1 MVLSWYDTAQCR
13 SGLHKSGAKTQ
24 QRSGLDNSGPK
35 AQQHEGRIIWTA
47 AKPPDRVEEGPKWTA
62 AATRPA
68 VVVQRKPPVP
78 RVRTRPEPAAR
89 PAVVVKR
96 KPPVPKR
103 PRPARRAPTVDEVPV
118 PKTPPLDEK
127 ALKRQFDGI
136 FSGEPPAPPTPQ
148 PAVPVSARAARTT
161 DRLHRDAASRR
172 AALDARRK
180 RAATHDDA
188 GAPLFTPRLTARW
201 RPTTPKPELTPTRLD
216 PSPTSVSTP
225 TLEASATRLS
235 PARTTPRRPTPVK
248 MAPTPKQPSP
258 RQKVARAR
266 RAADAASLER
276 ALVAACRARDDGDA
290 GEAAAVAGVVA
301 QSDVA
306 FLCLAYRRWGA
317 VGPDLGGG
325 VCDDEGAWGERAAWA
340 VWAAAELDAAKETVS
355 AAALARRLVA
365 QRTGPAAAFAVAAVR
380 HGAALAKARAE
391 ARRQEKLAE
400 TVLPFA
406 PSFATP
412 KAQREALAARANAR
426 AGADGLS
433 FTDAARVKAARAQ
446 AVVVE
451 KRVER
456 DRREADE
463 CTFAPRSAAK
473 RRESITPVARAKP
486 PQSERPPPPPP
497 PPKRDEV
504 LLERQPP
511 PPPPPAKRDE
521 VVLSE
526 RPPPPKR
533 DIDVDLGFV
542 RVRLAASDGDD
553 LPALVDAAAAAHG
566 LDGAQQDRLLVALAA
581 AVLG

>member
-1 MVLSWYDTAQCR
+1 
-13 SGLHKSGAKTQ
+13 
-24 QRSGLDNSGPK
+24 
-35 AQQHEGRIIWTA
+35 
-47 AKPPDRVEEGPKWTA
+47 
-62 AATRPA
+62 
-68 VVVQRKPPVP
+68 
-78 RVRTRPEPAAR
+78 
-89 PAVVVKR
+89 
-96 KPPVPKR
+96 
-103 PRPARRAPTVDEVPV
+103 
-118 PKTPPLDEK
+118 
-127 ALKRQFDGI
+127 
-136 FSGEPPAPPTPQ
+136 
-148 PAVPVSARAARTT
+148 
-161 DRLHRDAASRR
+161 
-172 AALDARRK
+172 
-180 RAATHDDA
+180 
-188 GAPLFTPRLTARW
+188 
-201 RPTTPKPELTPTRLD
+201 
-216 PSPTSVSTP
+216 
-225 TLEASATRLS
+225 
-235 PARTTPRRPTPVK
+235 

-317 VGPDLGGG
+317 VGPDIGGG

-340 VWAAAELDAAKETVS
+340 VWAAAELDGAKETVA

-412 KAQREALAARANAR
+412 RAQREALAARANAR

-433 FTDAARVKAARAQ
+433 FTDAARVKAARAE
-446 AVVVE
+446 AVVAE

-463 CTFAPRSAAK
+463 CTFTPNAK
-473 RRESITPVARAKP
+473 RRESVTPVARAKP

-497 PPKRDEV
+497 PRRDEV
-504 LLERQPP
+504 VLSERPPLPP
-511 PPPPPAKRDE
+511 PPPPPPPKRDDE

-533 DIDVDLGFV
+533 DVDVDLGFV

>member
-1 MVLSWYDTAQCR
+1 MVTSWYDTQQCK
-13 SGLHKSGAKTQ
+13 SGLHKS
-24 QRSGLDNSGPK
+24 DK
-35 AQQHEGRIIWTA
+35 AQQGSSGIIWTA
-47 AKPPDRVEEGPKWTA
+47 AKPPDREAEGPKWTA

-78 RVRTRPEPAAR
+78 RVRTRPAAAR

-103 PRPARRAPTVDEVPV
+103 LRPAPRRAPTVDEVPV
-118 PKTPPLDEK
+118 PKTPPLDER
-127 ALKRQFDGI
+127 ALKQQFDTI
-136 FSGEPPAPPTPQ
+136 FSDEPAPPARSPQ
-148 PAVPVSARAARTT
+148 PVSARAARTT

-180 RAATHDDA
+180 RAATHDEA

-201 RPTTPKPELTPTRLD
+201 RPTTPKPDALTPRLD

-235 PARTTPRRPTPVK
+235 PAKTTPRRPAPVK
-248 MAPTPKQPSP
+248 MPPTPPPKQPSP

-325 VCDDEGAWGERAAWA
+325 NCDDEGAWGERAAWA
-340 VWAAAELDAAKETVS
+340 VWAAAELDAAKETV
-355 AAALARRLVA
+355 AAPALARRLVA

-380 HGAALAKARAE
+380 HGSALAKARAE

-433 FTDAARVKAARAQ
+433 FTDAARVKAARAE
-446 AVVVE
+446 AVVAE

-463 CTFAPRSAAK
+463 CTFTPNAK
-473 RRESITPVARAKP
+473 RRESVTPVARAKP

-497 PPKRDEV
+497 PP
-504 LLERQPP
+504 PP
-511 PPPPPAKRDE
+511 PKRDE
-521 VVLSE
+521 VVLSD

-553 LPALVDAAAAAHG
+553 LPALVDAAAAVHG

>member
-1 MVLSWYDTAQCR
+1 MVTSWYDTQQCR
-13 SGLHKSGAKTQ
+13 SGLHKSGANKL
-24 QRSGLDNSGPK
+24 QRE
-35 AQQHEGRIIWTA
+35 EGSRIIWTA
-47 AKPPDRVEEGPKWTA
+47 ARPPDREAEGPKWTA
-62 AATRPA
+62 AATRP
-68 VVVQRKPPVP
+68 VQRKPPVP
-78 RVRTRPEPAAR
+78 RVRTRPTPADR
-89 PAVVVKR
+89 PAVVVRR

-103 PRPARRAPTVDEVPV
+103 PRPVRRAPTIDEVPV
-118 PKTPPLDEK
+118 PKTPPLDER

-136 FSGEPPAPPTPQ
+136 FSGEPAPPAPQ
-148 PAVPVSARAARTT
+148 PVSARAARTT

-201 RPTTPKPELTPTRLD
+201 RPTTPKPTPEPALAPRLD

-235 PARTTPRRPTPVK
+235 PARTTPRRPAPVK
-248 MAPTPKQPSP
+248 MPPTPPPKQPSP

-325 VCDDEGAWGERAAWA
+325 SCDDEGAWGERAAWA
-340 VWAAAELDAAKETVS
+340 VWAAAELDGAKESVA

-433 FTDAARVKAARAQ
+433 FTDAARVKAARAE
-446 AVVVE
+446 AVVAE

-463 CTFAPRSAAK
+463 CTFTPNAK

-497 PPKRDEV
+497 PP
-504 LLERQPP
+504 PP
-511 PPPPPAKRDE
+511 PKRDE

-533 DIDVDLGFV
+533 DVDVDLGFV

>member
-1 MVLSWYDTAQCR
+1 MVTSWYDTQQCR
-13 SGLHKSGAKTQ
+13 SGLHKSSNK
-24 QRSGLDNSGPK
+24 
-35 AQQHEGRIIWTA
+35 QHEGSSGIIWTA
-47 AKPPDRVEEGPKWTA
+47 AQPPDRVEEGPKWTA
-62 AATRPA
+62 AATRP
-68 VVVQRKPPVP
+68 VRKPPVP
-78 RVRTRPEPAAR
+78 RVRTRPAAADR
-89 PAVVVKR
+89 PAVVVRR

-103 PRPARRAPTVDEVPV
+103 PRPAPRRAPTVDEVPV
-118 PKTPPLDEK
+118 PKTPPLDER

-136 FSGEPPAPPTPQ
+136 FSGEPAPPAPQ
-148 PAVPVSARAARTT
+148 PVSARAARTT

-201 RPTTPKPELTPTRLD
+201 RPTTPKPEPALTPRLD

-235 PARTTPRRPTPVK
+235 PAKTTPRRPAPVK
-248 MAPTPKQPSP
+248 MAPTPKEPSP

-325 VCDDEGAWGERAAWA
+325 ACDDEGAWGERAAWA
-340 VWAAAELDAAKETVS
+340 VWAAAELDAAKETVA

-380 HGAALAKARAE
+380 HGSALAKARAE

-446 AVVVE
+446 SIVAE

-463 CTFAPRSAAK
+463 CTFTPNAK
-473 RRESITPVARAKP
+473 RRESVTPVARAKP

-497 PPKRDEV
+497 PP
-504 LLERQPP
+504 P
-511 PPPPPAKRDE
+511 KRDE
-521 VVLSE
+521 VVLSD

-533 DIDVDLGFV
+533 DVDVDLGFV

>member
-1 MVLSWYDTAQCR
+1 M
-13 SGLHKSGAKTQ
+13 
-24 QRSGLDNSGPK
+24 P
-35 AQQHEGRIIWTA
+35 
-47 AKPPDRVEEGPKWTA
+47 
-62 AATRPA
+62 
-68 VVVQRKPPVP
+68 
-78 RVRTRPEPAAR
+78 
-89 PAVVVKR
+89 
-96 KPPVPKR
+96 
-103 PRPARRAPTVDEVPV
+103 
-118 PKTPPLDEK
+118 
-127 ALKRQFDGI
+127 
-136 FSGEPPAPPTPQ
+136 
-148 PAVPVSARAARTT
+148 
-161 DRLHRDAASRR
+161 
-172 AALDARRK
+172 
-180 RAATHDDA
+180 
-188 GAPLFTPRLTARW
+188 
-201 RPTTPKPELTPTRLD
+201 
-216 PSPTSVSTP
+216 
-225 TLEASATRLS
+225 
-235 PARTTPRRPTPVK
+235 
-248 MAPTPKQPSP
+248 PTPKQPSP

-276 ALVAACRARDDGDA
+276 VLVAACRARDDGDA
-290 GEAAAVAGVVA
+290 GEAAAVAGLVA

-325 VCDDEGAWGERAAWA
+325 NCDDEGAWGERAAWA
-340 VWAAAELDAAKETVS
+340 VWAAAELDAAKETVA

-380 HGAALAKARAE
+380 HGGALAKARAE

-433 FTDAARVKAARAQ
+433 FTDAARVKAARAE
-446 AVVVE
+446 AVVAE
-451 KRVER
+451 KRADR

-463 CTFAPRSAAK
+463 CTFTPNAK
-473 RRESITPVARAKP
+473 RRESVTPVARAKP

-497 PPKRDEV
+497 PP
-504 LLERQPP
+504 P
-511 PPPPPAKRDE
+511 KRDE
-521 VVLSE
+521 VVLSA

-533 DIDVDLGFV
+533 DVDVDLGFV

>member
-1 MVLSWYDTAQCR
+1 MVTSWYDTQQCK
-13 SGLHKSGAKTQ
+13 SGLHKS
-24 QRSGLDNSGPK
+24 DPK
-35 AQQHEGRIIWTA
+35 AQQGSSGIIWTA
-47 AKPPDRVEEGPKWTA
+47 AKPPDREAEGPKWTA

-89 PAVVVKR
+89 PAVVVRR

-103 PRPARRAPTVDEVPV
+103 PRPAPRRAPTVDEVPV
-118 PKTPPLDEK
+118 PKTPPLDER

-136 FSGEPPAPPTPQ
+136 FSGEPAPPARSPQ
-148 PAVPVSARAARTT
+148 PVKARAAARTT

-180 RAATHDDA
+180 RAATHDEA

-201 RPTTPKPELTPTRLD
+201 RPTSPKPTRDEPALTPRLD

-235 PARTTPRRPTPVK
+235 PAKTTPRRPAPVK

-258 RQKVARAR
+258 RQRVARAR

-290 GEAAAVAGVVA
+290 GEAAAVAGIVA

-325 VCDDEGAWGERAAWA
+325 SCDDEGAWGERAAWA
-340 VWAAAELDAAKETVS
+340 VWAAAELDAAKETVA

-446 AVVVE
+446 SIVAE

-456 DRREADE
+456 NRREADE
-463 CTFAPRSAAK
+463 CTFTPNAK
-473 RRESITPVARAKP
+473 RRESVTPVARAKP

-497 PPKRDEV
+497 PP
-504 LLERQPP
+504 PP
-511 PPPPPAKRDE
+511 PKREE
-521 VVLSE
+521 VVLSA

-533 DIDVDLGFV
+533 DVDVDLGFV

>member
-1 MVLSWYDTAQCR
+1 MVTSWYDTQQCK
-13 SGLHKSGAKTQ
+13 SGLHKS
-24 QRSGLDNSGPK
+24 DPK
-35 AQQHEGRIIWTA
+35 ARQGSCGIIWTA
-47 AKPPDRVEEGPKWTA
+47 AKPPDREAEGPKWTA

-78 RVRTRPEPAAR
+78 RARTVRTEPAAR
-89 PAVVVKR
+89 PAVVVRR

-103 PRPARRAPTVDEVPV
+103 PRPAPRRAPTIDEVPV
-118 PKTPPLDEK
+118 PKTPPLDER
-127 ALKRQFDGI
+127 ALKQQFDGI

-148 PAVPVSARAARTT
+148 PVSARAAQTT

-201 RPTTPKPELTPTRLD
+201 RPTTPKEPALTPRLD

-235 PARTTPRRPTPVK
+235 PAKTTPRRPAPVK
-248 MAPTPKQPSP
+248 MPPTPPPKQPSP

-325 VCDDEGAWGERAAWA
+325 SCDDEGAWGERAAWA
-340 VWAAAELDAAKETVS
+340 VWAAAELDAAKDTVA

-365 QRTGPAAAFAVAAVR
+365 QRTGPAAAFTVAAVR
-380 HGAALAKARAE
+380 HGSALAKARAE

-433 FTDAARVKAARAQ
+433 FTDAARVKAARAE
-446 AVVVE
+446 AVVAE

-463 CTFAPRSAAK
+463 CTFTPNAK

-497 PPKRDEV
+497 PP
-504 LLERQPP
+504 PP
-511 PPPPPAKRDE
+511 PKRDE

-533 DIDVDLGFV
+533 DVDVDLGFV

>member
-1 MVLSWYDTAQCR
+1 MVTSWYDTQQCK
-13 SGLHKSGAKTQ
+13 SGLHKS
-24 QRSGLDNSGPK
+24 DPK
-35 AQQHEGRIIWTA
+35 AQQGSGGIIWTA
-47 AKPPDRVEEGPKWTA
+47 AQPPDRVEEGPKWTA
-62 AATRPA
+62 AATRP
-68 VVVQRKPPVP
+68 VRKPPVP
-78 RVRTRPEPAAR
+78 RVRTRPAAADR
-89 PAVVVKR
+89 PAVVVRR

-103 PRPARRAPTVDEVPV
+103 PRPAPRRAPTVDEVPV
-118 PKTPPLDEK
+118 PKTPPLDER

-136 FSGEPPAPPTPQ
+136 FSGEPAPPAPQ
-148 PAVPVSARAARTT
+148 PVSARAAQTT

-201 RPTTPKPELTPTRLD
+201 RPTTPKPEPALTPRLD

-235 PARTTPRRPTPVK
+235 PARTTPRRPAPVK
-248 MAPTPKQPSP
+248 MPPTPPPKQPSP

-325 VCDDEGAWGERAAWA
+325 ACDDEGAWGERAAWA
-340 VWAAAELDAAKETVS
+340 VWAAAELDAAKETVA
-355 AAALARRLVA
+355 AAALARCLVA

-380 HGAALAKARAE
+380 HGSALAKARAE

-433 FTDAARVKAARAQ
+433 FTDAARVKAARAE
-446 AVVVE
+446 AVVAE

-463 CTFAPRSAAK
+463 CTFTPNAK
-473 RRESITPVARAKP
+473 RRESVTPVARAKP

-497 PPKRDEV
+497 PP
-504 LLERQPP
+504 P
-511 PPPPPAKRDE
+511 KRDE
-521 VVLSE
+521 VVLSD

-533 DIDVDLGFV
+533 DVDVDLGFV